1 MSITVMNN
9 TTSSLALGELN
20 KNNNKLSKSLQKISS
35 GMRFT
40 GAGGNAA
47 EYAISEKMRVMIR
60 SLEQDIENS
69 QKGISLVKTAEGGI
83 QGINDVLNLLQ

>member
-1 MSITVMNN
+1 MNN

-47 EYAISEKMRVMIR
+47 ESAISEKMRVMIR